1 MQKIE
6 VSSSLKK
13 TVNAKLFSCD
23 ILIKEI
29 VLVEKQPVLESYKKE
44 IDNSQKVLKEY
55 RFSCNK
61 YFFW

>member
-44 IDNSQKVLKEY
+44 IDNIQKVLKEY

>member
-44 IDNSQKVLKEY
+44 IDNIQKVLKEY

-61 YFFW
+61 YFF

>member
-13 TVNAKLFSCD
+13 IVNAKQFSCD

-44 IDNSQKVLKEY
+44 LENSQKVLKEY

-61 YFFW
+61 